1 MAALL
6 SKCHICVTFNSVPL
20 RTDVEFLDGLQRRR
34 RSRAKNPFLLFFG
47 FFCFVLFLKTMG
59 SLCLCVSLRVRD
71 QSWPSSD
78 LLGAETKSEKLDHLL
93 TGKYFK
99 KSESLFIEFNVCVW
113 VYIFLLIW
121 RGENAILFHR
131 FGRFYMLKCFFPFS
145 DYVRVCFLFLM

>member
-34 RSRAKNPFLLFFG
+34 RSRAKNPFLLFF
-47 FFCFVLFLKTMG
+47 CFVLFLKTMG

-71 QSWPSSD
+71 QNWPSSD

-99 KSESLFIEFNVCVW
+99 KSESLFIEFNVCVC
-113 VYIFLLIW
+113 VYISLLI
-121 RGENAILFHR
+121 
-131 FGRFYMLKCFFPFS
+131 
-145 DYVRVCFLFLM
+145 